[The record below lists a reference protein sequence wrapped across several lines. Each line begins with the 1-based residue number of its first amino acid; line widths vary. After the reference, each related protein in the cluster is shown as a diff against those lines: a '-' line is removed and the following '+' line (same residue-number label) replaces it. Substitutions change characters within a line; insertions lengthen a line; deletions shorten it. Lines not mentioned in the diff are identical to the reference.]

1 MDAITG
7 VATSVAA
14 VVGGFARGPLHRP
27 QRVSSWA
34 DVEASFGGLHADS
47 PASYAVR
54 QFFLNGGRELW
65 VVRAGTGEPDEGPP
79 DTAALVAALPALD
92 AVDLFNLLLVPDTDR
107 LPDADAARVAEA
119 ATAYAH
125 ARRAFYILDPPHAD
139 TLRDT
144 VPAILTW
151 LDANE
156 ALRHENVAVYVPR
169 PVVTDPLAALVPRA
183 IPASGSVAGVY
194 ARTDAARGVWK
205 APAGLQATLD
215 GVMRLEHDVGDAGS
229 GVLNPLGVNALRTFR
244 STGSVIWGA
253 RTLAGADRLGSEW
266 KYVPVRRLAL
276 LVEESLLRG
285 TQFAVFEP
293 NGEPLWA
300 QIRQRIG
307 SFMEA
312 LFRQGAFQGRSSREA
327 WFVKCDRETTTQ
339 GDLDAGVVNVIVG
352 FAPSRPAEFV
362 VLHLR
367 QRTAQAPA

>member
-1 MDAITG
+1 MDPITG
-7 VATSVAA
+7 VPTSVAA

-27 QRVSSWA
+27 QGVSSWA
-34 DVEASFGGLHADS
+34 DFEASFGGLHADS

-65 VVRAGTGEPDEGPP
+65 VVRAGTGEPDEGSP

-92 AVDLFNLLLVPDTDR
+92 SVDLFNLLLLPDTDR

-125 ARRAFYILDPPHAD
+125 ARRALYILDLPSAD
-139 TLRDT
+139 TVRDT
-144 VPAILTW
+144 VPAIVLW
-151 LDANE
+151 LDAHDH
-156 ALRHENVAVYVPR
+156 LRHENVAAYVPR
-169 PVVTDPLAALVPRA
+169 PVVADPLAALAARA

-205 APAGLQATLD
+205 APAGTQATLA
-215 GVMRLEHDVGDAGS
+215 GVLRLEHEIDDAGS
-229 GVLNPLGVNALRTFR
+229 GVLNPLGMNALRTFR
-244 STGSVIWGA
+244 STGPVIWGA

-285 TQFAVFEP
+285 TRFAVFEP

-300 QIRQRIG
+300 QIRQSIG
-307 SFMEA
+307 AFMEA

-327 WFVKCDRETTTQ
+327 WFVKCDGETTTQ